1 VETLS
6 SQLREMEI
14 KKGETEN
21 ELKIAVT
28 KIWELREIIRDLDQ
42 QVQSRSEKEDILNNQ
57 IEHLKEIIV
66 SQTKNQEKLVQEL
79 EVVKAGNENNELSD
93 HIGHLQVKI
102 T

>member
-1 VETLS
+1 
-6 SQLREMEI
+6 MEI